1 MNIQNLKTIEDLE
14 KVLEN
19 SKLEKQVLLKH
30 STQCPISSDA
40 YSEFQKFSEKNP
52 NINCHLLYVI
62 EDRPVSNHIE
72 EITDFRHESPQVIF
86 FKDGV
91 AIDHF
96 SHIAIT
102 SEKLESS
109 L

>member
-1 MNIQNLKTIEDLE
+1 MSIQNLKSIEDLE
-14 KVLEN
+14 KLLID
-19 SKLEKQVLLKH
+19 SKLETQILLKH

-40 YSEFQKFSEKNP
+40 YSQFEKFSEKNP
-52 NINCHLLYVI
+52 NISCHLLYVI

-96 SHIAIT
+96 SHRAVT
-102 SEKLESS
+102 VEKLEAS